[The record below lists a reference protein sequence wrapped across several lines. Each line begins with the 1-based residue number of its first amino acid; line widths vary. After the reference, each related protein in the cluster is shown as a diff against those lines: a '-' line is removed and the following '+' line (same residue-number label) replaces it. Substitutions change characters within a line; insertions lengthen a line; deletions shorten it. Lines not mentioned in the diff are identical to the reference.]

1 MSDEIGTDE
10 VKTRLEQAEAALQ
23 KCSQHAVASQYTAA
37 MMHEI
42 HNPLS
47 AIANLVYLIK
57 LKATEPANV
66 LEYADVIEKQVRV
79 LSGIAG
85 QVLSFHRE

>member
-1 MSDEIGTDE
+1 MADEIGTDE